1 MNDKNQSNQTHDQ
14 LKRQE
19 DEKRLLILEGIAR
32 GERAIKEGNVLSHQ
46 DAKAKLA
53 KWLSL

>member
-46 DAKAKLA
+46 NAKAKLA

>member
-53 KWLSL
+53 KWLS

>member
-14 LKRQE
+14 LQRQE
-19 DEKRLLILEGIAR
+19 DKNRLLILEGIAR

-46 DAKAKLA
+46 DTKAKV
-53 KWLSL
+53 SQMVN